1 MKKITFMLSL
11 LMSMGAMTTSA
22 QVLSRTG
29 WIVTTSGECD
39 DNTSGHAAAIID
51 GKNDTYWHS
60 NWGGGNAS
68 GDATNTLPQFFQLDL
83 GSEQEFQTIGYMPRP
98 GIGDNGVVKGFSL
111 YVSDSPFETV
121 SSSKT
126 AAQVVNGLGTPAMTG
141 TFNYDGETSASLKTA
156 TASSILKGR
165 YVLFVVTDAVSTQ
178 INETDPSKSK
188 YFASCA
194 EFYLAKGTTIESKT
208 VTYHYKVD
216 GVEYATRSVQCVDV
230 TTANVPTI
238 DYLANGTI
246 TDNADGSKD
255 VTCTT
260 AYPFVAQATFD
271 ANTAHWYSMAVRAG
285 SGNYLLAAKD
295 NGKVGTITKE
305 LLGCPE
311 GIGNEMQWAFVGN
324 LKDGFKLYNKANNKQ
339 VVVKQVSE
347 TVNNKTTNYTQL
359 ELAEN
364 DGAALKLRK
373 DNNGFGLYA
382 TEGNCFNRFD
392 ENRIAEWS
400 GFDDGSTFRIQE
412 PNDYILNYAAQYSLY
427 DDNGAPEGAIGANSY
442 LSVAENLNA
451 FKAAY
456 TAASAEGATAE
467 QIKALVAENEKIASA
482 TTTTMEIGKYY
493 RLYNKQH
500 HKYACLNDNPAQV
513 TSKLIGTDN
522 SKGASSVFYIENAEA
537 GRYRI
542 KVEDLTLGK
551 AKLKNANPAY
561 GGANIE
567 LGDDNYGSKGSYVI
581 SHVGKTFLFFDKAT
595 GSDYSYIHA
604 GESGKCMVG
613 WEANNPASQWYVVP
627 ATDVEID
634 MTAQGDKKYASAY
647 LPFGVSN
654 VAGATAYTGALNAE
668 KNAIDMTATTAVPA
682 NTGFVLVGTEDKATL
697 TIGEAAAI
705 EGNALI
711 GTNTGIA
718 FAEATPKA
726 NYLVFGVNA
735 DKVGFYTPGNVTAI
749 PANKAYINASAL
761 SVSAIALNFGNTV
774 TGINAATINNGENNA
789 PIYDLSGRRVWAPVK
804 GGLYIQNGKKL
815 VK

>member
-22 QVLSRTG
+22 QVLPRVG
-29 WIVTTSGECD
+29 WTITTSSECD
-39 DNTSGHAAAIID
+39 DSGYGHAAAIID
-51 GKNDTYWHS
+51 GNNNSFWHS
-60 NWGGGNAS
+60 NWGGYNAS
-68 GDATNTLPQFFQLDL
+68 GDTSKRMPQFFQVDL
-83 GSEQEFQTIGYMPRP
+83 GSEQEFQTIGYMPRTQL
-98 GIGDNGVVKGFSL
+98 DANGVVKGYKL
-111 YVSDSPFETV
+111 YVSNSPFETV
-121 SSSKT
+121 SGSKT
-126 AAQVVNGLGTPAMTG
+126 AAQIVSALGNPAMEG
-141 TFNYDGETSASLKTA
+141 TFSYDGETSASLKTA
-156 TASSILKGR
+156 TAKSALKGR
-165 YVLFVVTDAVSTQ
+165 YVLFVVTDAVTKEAP
-178 INETDPSKSK
+178 NC
-188 YFASCA
+188 FATCA
-194 EFYLAKGTTIESKT
+194 EFYLAKGSTIESKT
-208 VTYHYKVD
+208 MTYHYKVD
-216 GVEYATRSVQCVDV
+216 GVEYATRSVQYVDAS
-230 TTANVPTI
+230 TAAVPTI
-238 DYLANGTI
+238 DYLTNGTI
-246 TDNADGSKD
+246 TDNADESKD
-255 VTCTT
+255 VACTT
-260 AYPFVAQATFD
+260 AYPFVAQTTFD
-271 ANTAHWYSMAVRAG
+271 AKTAHWYSMAVRAND
-285 SGNYLLAAKD
+285 GNHLLAAKD

-311 GIGNEMQWAFVGN
+311 GIGDEMQWAFVGN
-324 LKDGFKLYNKANNKQ
+324 LKDGFTLYNKANNKQ
-339 VVVKQVSE
+339 IVVKQVTE
-347 TVNNKTTNYTQL
+347 TVNNKETTYTQFD
-359 ELAEN
+359 LADNE
-364 DGAALKLRK
+364 GTALKLRK
-373 DNNGFGLYA
+373 DNNGLGLYA
-382 TEGNCFNRFD
+382 TEGYCFNRFD
-392 ENRIAEWS
+392 QDRIAQWE

-412 PNDYILNYAAQYSLY
+412 PNDYVLNYAAQYSNY
-427 DDNGAPEGAIGANSY
+427 DDNDAPEGAIGANSY

-451 FKAAY
+451 FKTAY
-456 TAASAEGATAE
+456 AAASAESATVE
-467 QIKALVAENEKIASA
+467 QIKALADENSKIATA
-482 TTTTMEIGKYY
+482 TTTTMEVGKYY

-522 SKGASSVFYIENAEA
+522 GKGASSVFYIENAEA

-542 KVEDLTLGK
+542 KVENLTLGK
-551 AKLKNANPAY
+551 AKLKDGGAAY

-613 WEANNPASQWYVVP
+613 WNAAAPASQWYVVP

-697 TIGEAAAI
+697 TIGEATAI
-705 EGNALI
+705 EGDNALI

-749 PANKAYINASAL
+749 PANKAYINASAITG
-761 SVSAIALNFGNTV
+761 SAIALNFGNTV

>member
-29 WIVTTSGECD
+29 WTVTTSGECD
-39 DNTSGHAAAIID
+39 DSNTGHAAAIID

-60 NWGGGNAS
+60 NWGNTNGS
-68 GDATNTLPQFFQLDL
+68 GDTSKKWPQFFQLDL
-83 GSEQEFQTIGYMPRP
+83 GSAQEFQTIGYMPRKNVK
-98 GIGDNGVVKGFSL
+98 DNGVVKGYKL

-126 AAQVVNGLGTPAMTG
+126 AAQIVSTLGNPAMEG
-141 TFNYDGETSASLKTA
+141 TFSYEGENTASLKTA
-156 TASSILKGR
+156 TASSALKGR
-165 YVLFVVTDAVSTQ
+165 YVLFVVTDAVTKQ
-178 INETDPSKSK
+178 APDC
-188 YFASCA
+188 FATCA
-194 EFYLAKGTTIESKT
+194 EFYLAKGSTIESKT
-208 VTYHYKVD
+208 MTYHYKVD
-216 GVEYATRSVQCVDV
+216 GVEYATRSVQYVDAS
-230 TTANVPTI
+230 TAAVPTI
-238 DYLANGTI
+238 DYLTNGTI

-255 VTCTT
+255 VACTT
-260 AYPFVAQATFD
+260 TYPFVAQTTFD

-285 SGNYLLAAKD
+285 SGNFLLAAKD

-311 GIGNEMQWAFVGN
+311 GIGDEMQWAFVGN

-339 VVVKQVSE
+339 IVVKQVTE
-347 TVNNKTTNYTQL
+347 TVNNKKTTYTQFD
-359 ELAEN
+359 LADNE
-364 DGAALKLRK
+364 GAALKLRK

-382 TEGNCFNRFD
+382 TEGNWFNRFD
-392 ENRIAEWS
+392 EDRIAEWT

-412 PNDYILNYAAQYSLY
+412 PNDYILNYAAQYSIY
-427 DDNGAPEGAIGANSY
+427 DDNGAPKGAIGANSY

-456 TAASAEGATAE
+456 EAAKAGATDE
-467 QIKALVAENEKIASA
+467 TLNALAAQNKKVEEGLGETIQA
-482 TTTTMEIGKYY
+482 GKYY
-493 RLYNKQH
+493 RLVNAASKKTLYFDASGVMKS
-500 HKYACLNDNPAQV
+500 ADNVSKSA
-513 TSKLIGTDN
+513 TSVVK
-522 SKGASSVFYIENAEA
+522 FENAET
-537 GRYRI
+537 GRFRMKLEGKTFGKRVGNDQAI
-542 KVEDLTLGK
+542 TLE
-551 AKLKNANPAY
+551 A
-561 GGANIE
+561 
-567 LGDDNYGSKGSYVI
+567 DNSGNKGSYKVVQVGTHFAFYDMVSNVSDRSYLHCNGSAANTLFAWDAGDINSPSRWFVI
-581 SHVGKTFLFFDKAT
+581 
-595 GSDYSYIHA
+595 
-604 GESGKCMVG
+604 
-613 WEANNPASQWYVVP
+613 P

-634 MTAQGDKKYASAY
+634 MTAQGDNTYASAY
-647 LPFGVSN
+647 LPFAVSN

-682 NTGFVLVGTEDKATL
+682 NIGFVLVGTEDKATL

-705 EGNALI
+705 EGNALT

-749 PANKAYINASAL
+749 PANKAYINASAITG
-761 SVSAIALNFGNTV
+761 SAIALNFGNTV

>member
-29 WIVTTSGECD
+29 WTVTTSGECD
-39 DNTSGHAAAIID
+39 DSNTGHAAAIID

-60 NWGGGNAS
+60 NWGNTNGS
-68 GDATNTLPQFFQLDL
+68 GDTSKQLPQFFQLDL
-83 GSEQEFQTIGYMPRP
+83 GSEQEFQTIGYMPRKNVK
-98 GIGDNGVVKGFSL
+98 DNGVVKGYKL
-111 YVSDSPFETV
+111 YVSDRPFETV

-126 AAQVVNGLGTPAMTG
+126 AAQIVSALGEPAMKG
-141 TFNYDGETSASLKTA
+141 TFSYEGENTASLKTA
-156 TASSILKGR
+156 TATSVLKGR
-165 YVLFVVTDAVSTQ
+165 YVLFVVTDAVATT
-178 INETDPSKSK
+178 NDH
-188 YFASCA
+188 YASCA
-194 EFYLAKGTTIESKT
+194 EFYLAKGATIESKT
-208 VTYHYKVD
+208 MTYHYKVD
-216 GVEYATRSVQCVDV
+216 GVEYATRTISYFDAS
-230 TTANVPTI
+230 TAPSVPTV
-238 DYLANGTI
+238 DYLANGAMTK
-246 TDNADGSKD
+246 TDDSNYD
-255 VTCTT
+255 VACTT
-260 AYPFVAQATFD
+260 AYPFVAQTTFD
-271 ANTAHWYSMAVRAG
+271 ANTAHWYSMAVRAND
-285 SGNYLLAAKD
+285 GNHLLAAKD

-324 LKDGFKLYNKANNKQ
+324 LKDGFTLYNKANNKQ
-339 VVVKQVSE
+339 IVVKQVTE
-347 TVNNKTTNYTQL
+347 TVNNKETTYTQFD
-359 ELAEN
+359 LADNE
-364 DGAALKLRK
+364 GAALKLRK

-382 TEGNCFNRFD
+382 TEGYCFNRFD
-392 ENRIAEWS
+392 QDRIAQWE

-412 PNDYILNYAAQYSLY
+412 PNDYVLNYAAQYSLY

-442 LSVAENLNA
+442 LNVAENLNA
-451 FKAAY
+451 FKTAYEAAK
-456 TAASAEGATAE
+456 AGATTE
-467 QIKALVAENEKIASA
+467 TLKALAAQNKKVKDGLGETIQA
-482 TTTTMEIGKYY
+482 GKYY
-493 RLYNKQH
+493 RLVN
-500 HKYACLNDNPAQV
+500 A
-513 TSKLIGTDN
+513 N
-522 SKGASSVFYIENAEA
+522 SKRTLYFDASGVMKSADNVSKSATSVVKFENAET
-537 GRYRI
+537 GRFRMKLEGKTFGKRVGNNQAI
-542 KVEDLTLGK
+542 TLE
-551 AKLKNANPAY
+551 A
-561 GGANIE
+561 
-567 LGDDNYGSKGSYVI
+567 DNSGNKGSYKVVQVGTHFAFYDMVSNVSDRSYLHCNGSAANTLFAWDAGDINSPSRWFVI
-581 SHVGKTFLFFDKAT
+581 
-595 GSDYSYIHA
+595 
-604 GESGKCMVG
+604 
-613 WEANNPASQWYVVP
+613 P

-647 LPFGVSN
+647 LPFDVSN

-697 TIGEAAAI
+697 TIGEATAI
-705 EGNALI
+705 AGENALI

-749 PANKAYINASAL
+749 PANKAYINASAITG
-761 SVSAIALNFGNTV
+761 SAIALNFGNTV